1 MTIQTRINILV
12 QYKDK
17 CYVYSQMC
25 NSTYEFFSFLRSIIN
40 IPLIIISSLMAIL
53 NSGSFSSEDMKLPNI
68 VINSV
73 TALILSLIS
82 NFKLA
87 EKDSEFKKVSI
98 LFTKLLHKIED
109 DLNNNLQTLTREKIQ
124 SHILEYDTIVENIDY
139 TIPTFIKKRYIN
151 LYKSHR
157 SLPNIL
163 NCVSTDGFTRTESN
177 LTVIE
182 ESTV

>member
-1 MTIQTRINILV
+1 MSIQTRINILV

-40 IPLIIISSLMAIL
+40 IPLIIISSIMAIL

-73 TALILSLIS
+73 TALILGLIS

-98 LFTKLLHKIED
+98 SFTKLLHKIED

-139 TIPTFIKKRYIN
+139 TIPTFIKKRYIKI
-151 LYKSHR
+151 YKSHR
-157 SLPNIL
+157 TLPNIL

-177 LTVIE
+177 LSAIE
-182 ESTV
+182 ESIV